1 MSLPCLRLAS
11 GFARLSFVLVVA
23 CAAFAVDAA
32 SSAPAFAQDAAL
44 ENARKEF
51 ERGGDLFEKGDFQ
64 NAADAFMAAY
74 KAKAFPAFVFN
85 AAVCYEKLKDYK
97 QAVELFKRYLA
108 EDPKASDKNDVEKRI
123 KTLEDE
129 LARAAAAPPP
139 DPNAPPTAAPALAL
153 PEVKTK
159 SVVVITSKPDGA
171 SIYLDDKKNGSIG
184 ETPWNG
190 SIEGSHTVIIESKG
204 YKTEKKKIQPSPD
217 KLYDL
222 YFALSTEQYLGWLEV
237 KANVPGSD
245 VYIDTKEVGAV
256 GKTPWMGNV
265 QPGKRKIWV
274 TKEGYTEYAGEI
286 TIVAGKPHN
295 VNVKLEEAAVGFVK
309 IRVNETGTGARVSL
323 DNKRVCDAAPC
334 RFQSPEGTHTV
345 GVARDGKKTLLKS
358 VTVVR
363 KTETTLSV
371 KLAPS
376 PSHADA
382 FWPFLFS
389 AGLAGGGYFLGK
401 KADDEPA
408 TTTSKDAMGND
419 VTKKNGTKDLYRYG
433 SYGVYGL
440 AGVAFVTGCYY
451 LFRDKG
457 PPSTATQDARDLS
470 WAPAVGPGFAGVAAS
485 MSW

>member
-1 MSLPCLRLAS
+1 MSLLGHGHAVRSTRVVLTLLLGVAAAAATVSLAP
-11 GFARLSFVLVVA
+11 R
-23 CAAFAVDAA
+23 AAY
-32 SSAPAFAQDAAL
+32 AQDAAL

-51 ERGGDLFEKGDFQ
+51 ERGGDLFEKADYQG
-64 NAADAFMAAY
+64 AADAFMAAY

-108 EDPKASDKNDVEKRI
+108 EDPRAQDKDAVEKRI

-129 LARAAAAPPP
+129 IARAAAAPPA
-139 DPNAPPTAAPALAL
+139 DPSAPPPPAPVL

-171 SIYLDDKKNGSIG
+171 TIYLDDKKNGPLG

-190 SIEGSHTVIIESKG
+190 SIEGNHTVIIESKG
-204 YKTEKKKIQPSPD
+204 YKTEKKKISPSPD

-237 KANVPGSD
+237 KANIPGSD
-245 VYIDTKEVGAV
+245 VYIDTKDVGAV

-286 TIVAGKPHN
+286 NIVAGKPHN

-334 RFQSPEGTHTV
+334 RFQAPEGTHVV
-345 GVARDGKKTLLKS
+345 GVARDGKKTLQKS
-358 VTVVR
+358 VNIIR
-363 KTETTLSV
+363 KTETTVVV
-371 KLAPS
+371 KLAPT
-376 PSHADA
+376 PSRTDA
-382 FWPFLFS
+382 IWPFLFS
-389 AGLAGGGYFLGK
+389 AAFAGGGYFLGTL
-401 KADDEPA
+401 AEDEPDQ
-408 TTTSKDAMGND
+408 TGNPPKDN
-419 VTKKNGTKDLYRYG
+419 TTKDLYTYG
-433 SYGVYGL
+433 SYASYGL
-440 AGVAFVTGCYY
+440 AGLSFITGCWY
-451 LFRDKG
+451 LIRDQG
-457 PPSTATQDARDLS
+457 PPSTATTDSRDLT
-470 WAPAVGPGFAGVAAS
+470 WAPAVGPGYTGVAAT

>member
-1 MSLPCLRLAS
+1 MAVCVSTITLAP
-11 GFARLSFVLVVA
+11 RV
-23 CAAFAVDAA
+23 
-32 SSAPAFAQDAAL
+32 AFAQDAAL
-44 ENARKEF
+44 ESARKEF

-74 KAKAFPAFVFN
+74 KAKSFPAFIFN

-108 EDPKASDKNDVEKRI
+108 EDPKAQDKAAVEARI
-123 KTLEDE
+123 KTIEGE
-129 LARAAAAPPP
+129 IARLAAAPPP
-139 DPNAPPTAAPALAL
+139 DPNAPASQPTTPQPDLAL

-171 SIYLDDKKNGSIG
+171 TIYLDDKKNGSLG

-190 SIEGSHTVIIESKG
+190 SIEGTHTIIIELKG
-204 YKTEKKKIQPSPD
+204 YKTEKKKIQASPD
-217 KLYDL
+217 KIYDQ

-237 KANVPGSD
+237 KANIPGSD
-245 VYIDTKEVGAV
+245 VYIDSKEVGAV

-274 TKEGYTEYAGEI
+274 SKEGYTEYAGEI

-309 IRVNETGTGARVSL
+309 VRVNETGTGAYVGL
-323 DNKRVCDAAPC
+323 DGKRVCDAAPC

-345 GVARDGKKTLLKS
+345 SVGRGGKKTLFKE

-363 KTETTLSV
+363 KTETTLAV
-371 KLAPS
+371 KLAPK
-376 PSHADA
+376 PSRTDA
-382 FWPFLFS
+382 ILPFVAAAAF
-389 AGLAGGGYFLGK
+389 AGGGFYLGK
-401 KADDEPA
+401 LSSDEDEFKSDAQGNP
-408 TTTSKDAMGND
+408 TSEKNKKKDY
-419 VTKKNGTKDLYRYG
+419 LLYG
-433 SYGVYGL
+433 SYAAYGVGGL
-440 AGVAFVTGCYY
+440 AFLTGCWY
-451 LFRDKG
+451 LIRDKG
-457 PPSTATQDARDLS
+457 PPSTATLDSRDLS
-470 WAPAVGPGFAGVAAS
+470 WAPAIGPGYTGVAAS